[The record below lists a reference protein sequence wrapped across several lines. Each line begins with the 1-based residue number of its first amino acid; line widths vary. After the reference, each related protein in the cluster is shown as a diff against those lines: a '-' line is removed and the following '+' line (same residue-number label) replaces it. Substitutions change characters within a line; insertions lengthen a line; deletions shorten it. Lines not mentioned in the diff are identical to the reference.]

1 MTPMTLT
8 AARSASRME
17 DARTRIDP
25 KAGPQSASSPAPLL
39 TVEGLSLTRGT
50 STILDNVGFT
60 LRRGATLGLVGES
73 GAGKSTIVLALI
85 GLLRP
90 PEVGISGRIE
100 LDGMGD
106 IAQAPE
112 EAWLRLRGR
121 RVTMVFQDASG
132 ALNPCFTIG
141 RQLTTPL
148 RRVLGLGR
156 RAARAR
162 AIELLETVGLNDAPS
177 RLSAYPHQL
186 SGGMQ
191 QRVMI
196 AIALLSNPDLL
207 LADEP
212 TSALDVTIQAQI
224 IRLILDETRR
234 RNASCIFVLH
244 DLALASQCCDDIV
257 VLYGGQVMEAGSS
270 RVVLSEPMHP
280 YTRALKS
287 CVLELDGAELDP
299 LPGGA
304 PSFASPTPG
313 CRFAARCPSALAQC
327 ADVKPPLV
335 EMRGRQVACWNP
347 A

>member
-1 MTPMTLT
+1 MKPMPLATTGAATSLREALGRHAEPTPN
-8 AARSASRME
+8 
-17 DARTRIDP
+17 
-25 KAGPQSASSPAPLL
+25 PAPLL
-39 TVEGLSLTRGT
+39 TVENLSLMRGE
-50 STILDNVGFT
+50 SLILDNVSFT

-73 GAGKSTIVLALI
+73 GAGKSTIALALI

-90 PEVGISGRIE
+90 PEVGLAGKID
-100 LDGMGD
+100 LDGAGD
-106 IAQAPE
+106 VTQASE
-112 EAWLRLRGR
+112 KAWLKLRGR
-121 RVTMVFQDASG
+121 RVTMIFQDASA

-141 RQLTTPL
+141 RQIMTPL

-156 RAARAR
+156 SAARAR
-162 AIELLETVGLNDAPS
+162 AIELLESVGLNDALS

-196 AIALLSNPDLL
+196 AIALSSNPDLL

-234 RNASCIFVLH
+234 RSATCIFVLH

-257 VLYGGQVMEAGSS
+257 VLYGGQVVEMGPS
-270 RVVLSEPMHP
+270 RIVLREPMHP
-280 YTRALKS
+280 YTHALKG
-287 CVLELDGAELDP
+287 CVLELDSEELEP
-299 LPGGA
+299 LPSGA
-304 PSFASPTPG
+304 PSFASKTPG
-313 CRFAARCPSALAQC
+313 CRFAPRCSRALDRC
-327 ADVKPPLV
+327 ATIKPPLA
-335 EMRGRQVACWNP
+335 EMRGRKLACWNP

>member
-1 MTPMTLT
+1 MKPMTLAMAG
-8 AARSASRME
+8 AATSLPEALERCSGPAS
-17 DARTRIDP
+17 D
-25 KAGPQSASSPAPLL
+25 QAPLL
-39 TVEGLSLTRGT
+39 TVEGLSLTRGE
-50 STILDNVGFT
+50 SLILDNVGFT
-60 LRRGATLGLVGES
+60 LRRGGTLGLVGES
-73 GAGKSTIVLALI
+73 GAGKSTIALALI

-90 PEVGISGRIE
+90 PEVGLAGKID
-100 LDGMGD
+100 LDGAGD
-106 IAQAPE
+106 VTQASE
-112 EAWLRLRGR
+112 DTWLKLRGR
-121 RVTMVFQDASG
+121 RVTMIFQDASA

-141 RQLTTPL
+141 RQIITPL

-156 RAARAR
+156 SAARAR
-162 AIELLETVGLNDAPS
+162 AIELLESVGLNDAPS

-196 AIALLSNPDLL
+196 AIALSSNPDLL

-234 RNASCIFVLH
+234 RSASCIFVLH

-257 VLYGGQVMEAGSS
+257 VLYGGQVVETGPS

-280 YTRALKS
+280 YTRALKG
-287 CVLELDGAELDP
+287 CVLELDTEELEP
-299 LPGGA
+299 LPSGS
-304 PSFASPTPG
+304 PSFASKTPG
-313 CRFAARCPSALAQC
+313 CRFVSRCPRSLDKC
-327 ADVKPPLV
+327 ATVKPPLA
-335 EMRGRQVACWNP
+335 ETCGRNLACWNP

>member
-1 MTPMTLT
+1 MAG
-8 AARSASRME
+8 AATSLPEAFGERPAQASA
-17 DARTRIDP
+17 
-25 KAGPQSASSPAPLL
+25 PAELL
-39 TVEGLSLTRGT
+39 SVEHLSLTRGK
-50 STILDNVGFT
+50 SLILDDVGFT

-73 GAGKSTIVLALI
+73 GAGKSTIALALI

-90 PEVGISGRIE
+90 PEVGLKGEIE
-100 LDGMGD
+100 LDGAGD
-106 IAQAPE
+106 VAQASE
-112 EAWLRLRGR
+112 DAWLKLRGR
-121 RVTMVFQDASG
+121 RVTMIFQDASA

-141 RQLTTPL
+141 RQIMTPL
-148 RRVLGLGR
+148 QRVLGLSR
-156 RAARAR
+156 SEAKAR
-162 AIELLETVGLNDAPS
+162 AIELLESVGLNDAPA

-196 AIALLSNPDLL
+196 AIALSSNPDLL

-257 VLYGGQVMEAGSS
+257 VLYGGQVVETGPS
-270 RVVLSEPMHP
+270 RVVLSEPLHP
-280 YTRALKS
+280 YTRALKG
-287 CVLELDGAELDP
+287 CVLEFDTEELEP
-299 LPGGA
+299 LPSGA
-304 PSFASPTPG
+304 PSFASHTPA
-313 CRFAARCPSALAQC
+313 CRFADRCPRALDKCSA
-327 ADVKPPLV
+327 VKPPLI
-335 EMRGRQVACWNP
+335 ETRGRKLACWNP

>member
-1 MTPMTLT
+1 MKPMPL
-8 AARSASRME
+8 AATGAATSLPEALERYVE
-17 DARTRIDP
+17 
-25 KAGPQSASSPAPLL
+25 PAPDRAALL
-39 TVEGLSLTRGT
+39 TVEDLSLTRGD
-50 STILDNVGFT
+50 SLILDNVSFT

-73 GAGKSTIVLALI
+73 GAGKSTIALALI

-90 PEVGISGRIE
+90 PEVGLAGRIS
-100 LDGMGD
+100 LDQAGD
-106 IAQAPE
+106 VASATE
-112 EAWLRLRGR
+112 EAWLKLRGR
-121 RVTMVFQDASG
+121 RVTMIFQDASA

-141 RQLTTPL
+141 RQIMTPL
-148 RRVLGLGR
+148 RRVLGLSR
-156 RAARAR
+156 TAARAR
-162 AIELLETVGLNDAPS
+162 AIELLESVGLNDAPS

-196 AIALLSNPDLL
+196 AIALSSNPDLL

-234 RNASCIFVLH
+234 RSASCIFVLH

-257 VLYGGQVMEAGSS
+257 VLYGGQVVEAGPS

-280 YTRALKS
+280 YTQALKA
-287 CVLELDGAELDP
+287 CVLELDTEELQP
-299 LPGGA
+299 LPSGA
-304 PSFASPTPG
+304 PSFASKAPG
-313 CRFAARCPSALAQC
+313 CRFAPRCPRALDKC
-327 ADVKPPLV
+327 ASVKPPLA
-335 EMRGRQVACWNP
+335 ETRGRKLACWNP

>member
-1 MTPMTLT
+1 MTPMTLAT
-8 AARSASRME
+8 ARATTALPGEHESRPSVTP
-17 DARTRIDP
+17 A
-25 KAGPQSASSPAPLL
+25 PAPLL
-39 TVEGLSLTRGT
+39 SVEGLSLSRGE
-50 STILDNVGFT
+50 SLILDDVSFV

-73 GAGKSTIVLALI
+73 GAGKSTIALALI

-90 PEVGISGRIE
+90 PEVGLAGRID

-106 IAQAPE
+106 VVHADEA
-112 EAWLRLRGR
+112 AWLTLRGR
-121 RVTMVFQDASG
+121 RVAMIFQDASA

-141 RQLTTPL
+141 HQLMTPL

-156 RAARAR
+156 AAARAR
-162 AIELLETVGLNDAPS
+162 AIELLESVGLNDASS
-177 RLSAYPHQL
+177 RLDAYPHEL

-196 AIALLSNPDLL
+196 AIALSSNPDLL

-234 RNASCIFVLH
+234 RSASCIFVLH

-257 VLYGGQVMEAGSS
+257 VLYGGQVVETGPS
-270 RVVLSEPMHP
+270 RMVLSEPMHP
-280 YTRALKS
+280 YTRALKG
-287 CVLELDGAELDP
+287 CVLELDVEDLEP
-299 LPGGA
+299 LPSGA
-304 PSFASPTPG
+304 PSFASKTPG
-313 CRFAARCPSALAQC
+313 CRFAPRCPRALDKC
-327 ADVKPPLV
+327 ASEKPPLM
-335 EMRGRQVACWNP
+335 ETRARKLACWNP

>member
-1 MTPMTLT
+1 M
-8 AARSASRME
+8 AAAATSLPEALGERPAQASA
-17 DARTRIDP
+17 
-25 KAGPQSASSPAPLL
+25 PAELL
-39 TVEGLSLTRGT
+39 SVEHLSLTRGK
-50 STILDNVGFT
+50 SLILDDVSFT

-73 GAGKSTIVLALI
+73 GAGKSTIALALI

-90 PEVGISGRIE
+90 PEVGLKGEIK
-100 LDGMGD
+100 LDGAGD
-106 IAQAPE
+106 VAQASE
-112 EAWLRLRGR
+112 DAWLKLRGR
-121 RVTMVFQDASG
+121 RVTMIFQDASA

-141 RQLTTPL
+141 RQIMTPL
-148 RRVLGLGR
+148 QRVLGLSR
-156 RAARAR
+156 SEAKAR
-162 AIELLETVGLNDAPS
+162 AIELLESVGLNDAPA

-196 AIALLSNPDLL
+196 AIALSSNPDLL

-257 VLYGGQVMEAGSS
+257 VLYGGQVVETGPS
-270 RVVLSEPMHP
+270 RVVLSEPLHP
-280 YTRALKS
+280 YTHALKG
-287 CVLELDGAELDP
+287 CVLEFDTEELEP
-299 LPGGA
+299 LPSGA
-304 PSFASPTPG
+304 PSFASRAPA
-313 CRFAARCPSALAQC
+313 CRFADRCPRALDKCSAM
-327 ADVKPPLV
+327 KPPLI
-335 EMRGRQVACWNP
+335 ETSGRKLACWNP